1 MVTASAGQI
10 TIEKKKLWSSHSLEN
25 MILLRLFLLLGL
37 STLLAASPTPKVSGA
52 SSSSGFWM
60 ANIKR
65 QGTVAFGNA
74 TDYQIFRN
82 VHDFGATGMY
92 HPSSEHGPRKLILC

>member
-1 MVTASAGQI
+1 
-10 TIEKKKLWSSHSLEN
+10 
-25 MILLRLFLLLGL
+25 MIFIRLFLLLGL
-37 STLLAASPTPKVSGA
+37 STLLAAAPTPQASGA

-74 TDYQIFRN
+74 TDYQVFRN
-82 VHDFGATGMY
+82 VQDFGATGMKA
-92 HPSSEHGPRKLILC
+92 SLIWAIFTYTNICR